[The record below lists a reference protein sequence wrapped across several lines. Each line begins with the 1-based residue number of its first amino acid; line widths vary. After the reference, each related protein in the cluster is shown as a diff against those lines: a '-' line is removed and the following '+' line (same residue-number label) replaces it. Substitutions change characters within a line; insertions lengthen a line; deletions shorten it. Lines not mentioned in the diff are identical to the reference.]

1 MYYAPML
8 SLLKSYEKKFS
19 KEKNLRILR
28 VYSEEMV
35 NIHLGQGWDIFWH
48 NSSNITHIPTET
60 QYLQMTAHKTG
71 VLARMAARLT
81 CEIIDLPEI
90 VQKKFATFCEKI
102 GVAFQIHD
110 DILNLVGQEYVA
122 TKGYYGE
129 DIFEVNY

>member
-1 MYYAPML
+1 
-8 SLLKSYEKKFS
+8 
-19 KEKNLRILR
+19 
-28 VYSEEMV
+28 
-35 NIHLGQGWDIFWH
+35 
-48 NSSNITHIPTET
+48 
-60 QYLQMTAHKTG
+60 MTAHKTG

-110 DILNLVGQEYVA
+110 DILNLIGQEYVA

-129 DIFEVNY
+129 DIFEVREGNLAVFLTICHRVR